1 MSSTQPKV
9 TGAFS
14 KSPLLHVL
22 TSLLDQA
29 ATGTLVIETAQGNR
43 NAIVVERGVP
53 VKARLGEATLRLGE
67 VLVDLGWLRRDIAA
81 SSYDQSVTLGQLHG
95 QVLIREGLIEP
106 EMLQAALRTQLV
118 KKLQWIA
125 ALPKESVFGLYEGVD
140 YLAKWRGGATPVG
153 PLVVLWTLARSRA
166 EPATVASVMSRIA
179 GRAMRLHAN
188 AQLRSF
194 GFHRNEMTLLDA
206 LRAKPQTLEA
216 LARMGAVSPH
226 TIERM
231 MYVLTLTRHLD
242 FGLGHVPMGIGL
254 VSEREES
261 LLEPKESLR
270 PSRPVVLSAGTA
282 PADTLQIGLED
293 SIRLDPNEIAAAH
306 TPIATAID
314 SLGVAQFPTETKGG
328 SSANRP
334 APQEAGPSQAA
345 VESAAV
351 KPAAN
356 PIRHSGN
363 ETPALI
369 ERRQQIE
376 KLDSTMATSTY
387 FDVLG
392 VARDATAN
400 QIQDAYLKA
409 AKLFHPD
416 RLPPELVELKPLAT
430 RIFARMSE
438 AHQALS
444 DPAKRAHYVDQ
455 LNRGAGSDEDEKVR
469 RVLRAAGSFQKA
481 EVLLKKRMMAA
492 AELEAN
498 RALEDD
504 PEQADYLALCAWI
517 QVCKPDSDARLPD
530 LCKML
535 TEAIHRNPNSEKN
548 RFYRVQVYKRL
559 GQIDRAVA
567 DCRLIVE
574 RNPHHVDAQRE
585 IRLWE
590 MRRAPNK
597 QTPAR
602 GTIPPRNTTTRSGS
616 DRPGTSPSGRH
627 KSDPSP
633 HPPGGLLGRL
643 FKR

>member
-1 MSSTQPKV
+1 MSSAQPKV

-22 TSLLDQA
+22 TSLLEQA
-29 ATGTLVIETAQGNR
+29 ATGTLVIETANGIR
-43 NAIVVERGVP
+43 SAIVVERGVP
-53 VKARLGEATLRLGE
+53 VKVRLGEATLRLGE
-67 VLVDLGWLRRDIAA
+67 VLVDLGWLKRDVAS
-81 SSYDQSVTLGQLHG
+81 SSYDQAVTLGELHG
-95 QVLIREGLIEP
+95 QVLVREGLIDP

-118 KKLQWIA
+118 KKLQWVA

-153 PLVVLWTLARSRA
+153 PLVVLWALARSRA
-166 EPATVASVMSRIA
+166 EPATVATVVSRIA
-179 GRAMRLHAN
+179 GRVLRLHPN

-194 GFHRNEMTLLDA
+194 GFHRSEMTLLDA
-206 LRAKPQTLEA
+206 LRAKPQTIEA
-216 LARMGAVSPH
+216 LTRMGAVAPH

-242 FGLGHVPMGIGL
+242 FGLGHMPMGIGL

-270 PSRPVVLSAGTA
+270 PSRPVVLVAGTD
-282 PADTLQIGLED
+282 PAGTLQIGLED
-293 SIRLDPNEIAAAH
+293 SIRLDRSQIAAAH

-314 SLGVAQFPTETKGG
+314 TLGATPLPAEVKGAP
-328 SSANRP
+328 SANRP
-334 APQEAGPSQAA
+334 SPPAAGFAEAVPPG
-345 VESAAV
+345 AV
-351 KPAAN
+351 KPAAS
-356 PIRHSGN
+356 PARGSAN
-363 ETPALI
+363 ESPAI
-369 ERRQQIE
+369 AERRQQIE
-376 KLDSTMATSTY
+376 KLDSTIATCSY

-392 VARDATAN
+392 VSQEATPS
-400 QIQDAYLKA
+400 QVQDAYLKA
-409 AKLFHPD
+409 AKSYHPD
-416 RLPPELVELKPLAT
+416 RLPPELMDLKPQAT

-438 AHQALS
+438 AHQTLS
-444 DPAKRAHYVDQ
+444 DPAKRAHYAEQID
-455 LNRGAGSDEDEKVR
+455 RGTSSDEDEKVR
-469 RVLRAAGSFQKA
+469 RVLRAAGAFQKA

-517 QVCKPDSDARLPD
+517 QVCKPDSEARLPE

-535 TEAIHRNPNSEKN
+535 TDAVNRNPNSEKN

-559 GQIDRAVA
+559 GQVDRAVA

-574 RNPHHVDAQRE
+574 KNPHHVDAQRE

-602 GTIPPRNTTTRSGS
+602 GTIPPRATSTKSSS
-616 DRPGTSPSGRH
+616 DRPATSPSAGR
-627 KSDPSP
+627 KSDPPP
-633 HPPGGLLGRL
+633 HQTGGLLGRL